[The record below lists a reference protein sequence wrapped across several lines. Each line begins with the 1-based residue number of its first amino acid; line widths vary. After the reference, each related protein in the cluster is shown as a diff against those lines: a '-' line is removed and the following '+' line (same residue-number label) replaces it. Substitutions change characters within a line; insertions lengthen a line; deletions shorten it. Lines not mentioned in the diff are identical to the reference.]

1 MPTPIG
7 HSLAG
12 AAIYVAST
20 KGNRLLKS
28 WGRLVACMVFA
39 ALADIDFLPALFGRI
54 DIANRVHRGPTHT
67 LLFALVISGVVYGTL
82 RIVGKPGVVRAT
94 SLVFLCM
101 ASHLILDI
109 LGKDSRPPLGIPILW
124 PLAQRSF
131 KVPVEIFPDLRKDT
145 YAELFGSHN
154 IGVLAYEILVF
165 GTLIFVVAAMK
176 LRRGAKEARRTRR
189 ER

>member
-7 HSLAG
+7 HSMAG

-20 KGNRLLKS
+20 KGKHLLRS
-28 WGRLVACMVFA
+28 WKWLVVCMVFA

-82 RIVGKPGVVRAT
+82 RILGKPGVVRAT

-101 ASHLILDI
+101 ASHLILDV

-124 PLAQRSF
+124 PLEKQSL
-131 KVPVEIFPDLRKDT
+131 KVPVEIFPYLRKDT
-145 YAELFGSHN
+145 YAELFGPHN
-154 IGVLAYEILVF
+154 IGVLAYEILLF

-176 LRRGAKEARRTRR
+176 LHRGAKKERRTRR
-189 ER
+189 EQ